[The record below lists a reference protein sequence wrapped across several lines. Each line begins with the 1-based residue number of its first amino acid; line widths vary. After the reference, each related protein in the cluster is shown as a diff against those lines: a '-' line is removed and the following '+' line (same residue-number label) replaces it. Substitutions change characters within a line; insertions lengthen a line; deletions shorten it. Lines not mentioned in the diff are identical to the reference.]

1 MLNLQEIE
9 TAIIKYVRTFEEYK
23 NTKLILNQFA
33 DGWIFANLLKS
44 AAGFKIKYGEL
55 VEPEHCTK
63 WTHRLNNLKKVVTH
77 IEDYF

>member
-23 NTKLILNQFA
+23 NTKPLLNQFA

-44 AAGFKIKYGEL
+44 ASGFKIKYGEL
-55 VEPEHCTK
+55 V
-63 WTHRLNNLKKVVTH
+63 
-77 IEDYF
+77 